1 MSKMNELTTTLDE
14 LAAVGLSLRQCG
26 EQLLQLSNSIKEAF
40 SEPCASVPEMPEQTA
55 PTYSF
60 TDIRGA
66 LASKSNEGFKNEVK
80 ALLAKYG
87 ASKLSEINPEDY
99 KALMEDVGG
108 LSHE

>member
-14 LAAVGLSLRQCG
+14 LAAVGRSLKQCG
-26 EQLLQLSNSIKEAF
+26 EQLLQLTNNIKEAF
-40 SEPCASVPEMPEQTA
+40 SEPCAPVPESSGQTTT
-55 PTYSF
+55 TYSF
-60 TDIRGA
+60 TDVRGA

-80 ALLAKYG
+80 ALIEKYG

-99 KALMEDVGG
+99 NALMEDVGG